1 MRLLCLVTYLPSV
14 LSICYDQ
21 SPFWFL
27 ARPQVTNLL
36 DQEGRIMSN
45 KVRVKWGNMHNFK
58 CVDYFQVEYYQR
70 EDPQGTVVLTPRID
84 RFHRYLQYKN
94 KS

>member
-58 CVDYFQVEYYQR
+58 CVDYFQVEYRQVNTFFIKLSFR
-70 EDPQGTVVLTPRID
+70 KSTISQTVQLNR
-84 RFHRYLQYKN
+84 
-94 KS
+94 